1 MSESTE
7 DRRYR
12 KMGEK
17 ADLRQFETGMGV
29 LMEKIQLPGPGGAP
43 LPPQQKQMLLSQFII
58 FALMS

>member
-1 MSESTE
+1 
-7 DRRYR
+7 
-12 KMGEK
+12 MGEK
-17 ADLRQFETGMGV
+17 ADLRQFETGMGT